1 MPDAVSGAIAVD
13 NLTVAY
19 GSNTVVYK
27 VGFRTDRGRL
37 VGVVGPNGAGK
48 TTLIKALLGLVPA
61 RTGAVSFWKGPL
73 RETRRWIAYVPQRSQ
88 IDWDFPINVL
98 ETVLL
103 GTYPYLGL
111 FRRPGRAERERAM
124 ACLEQVGM
132 ADYAH
137 RQIGALSGGQQ
148 QRVFI
153 ARALAQDAELFFLDE
168 PFIGID
174 VQSEQTIV
182 RVLRTLRDAGKTALI
197 VHHDLNK
204 VPQYFDDVL
213 LINKT
218 LIGYGPVEEVFTRDK
233 LVAAFASQLPLLQ
246 QLGVSP

>member
-1 MPDAVSGAIAVD
+1 MADAIVVQD
-13 NLTVAY
+13 LTVAY
-19 GSNTVVYK
+19 GRNTVVRQ
-27 VGFRTDRGRL
+27 VGFRTGPGRL

-48 TTLIKALLGLVPA
+48 TTLIKAMLGLVPSQSGSV
-61 RTGAVSFWKGPL
+61 TFLGAPV
-73 RETRRWIAYVPQRSQ
+73 REMKRWLAYVPQRSQ

-103 GTYPYLGL
+103 GTYPRLGL
-111 FRRPGRAERERAM
+111 FRRPGRAERERAF
-124 ACLEQVGM
+124 ACLAQVGM
-132 ADYAH
+132 EDYAA

-153 ARALAQDAELFFLDE
+153 ARALAQDAKLFFLDE

-182 RVLRTLRDAGKTALI
+182 QVLRSLKDEGKTALI

-213 LINKT
+213 LINKD
-218 LIGYGPVEEVFTRDK
+218 LIGYGPVEQVFTRDM
-233 LVAAFASQLPLLQ
+233 LMAAFASQLPLLQ
-246 QLGVSP
+246 QLGVPT

>member
-1 MPDAVSGAIAVD
+1 MLRAENVSYAVGGATILERIEWHVRSGA
-13 NLTVAY
+13 
-19 GSNTVVYK
+19 
-27 VGFRTDRGRL
+27 F

-48 TTLIKALLGLVPA
+48 TTLFKAMLGLVPA
-61 RTGAVSFWKGPL
+61 RSGTVSLFGAPL
-73 RETRRWIAYVPQRSQ
+73 REMRRRIAYVPQRSQ
-88 IDWDFPINVL
+88 IDWDFPVNVL

-103 GTYPYLGL
+103 GTYPHLGL

-132 ADYAH
+132 ARYAH

-153 ARALAQDAELFFLDE
+153 ARALAQDAELLFLDE

-182 RVLRTLRDAGKTALI
+182 HVLRTLRDGGKTALI

-204 VPQYFDDVL
+204 VPDYFDDVL

-218 LIGYGPVEEVFTRDK
+218 VIGCGPVEEVFTRERIMT
-233 LVAAFASQLPLLQ
+233 AFAFQLPLLQ
-246 QLGVSP
+246 QLGVST